1 MTPLQP
7 ATEADGA
14 LIARSLLDP
23 AAFATV
29 FDRHWPAIHR
39 FCTSRAGAA
48 GKDLAA
54 EVFRIAF
61 DQRRSFGTDLRRRR
75 ALALRHRQQRA
86 AALVPTAPS
95 GRGGATSRARPRD
108 EHDPAD
114 DALGR
119 IEAEHLLG
127 PRLADALRTLAA
139 DDRDTLLLYA
149 WAGLTYEEVALAT
162 GVAVGTVRS
171 RIHRARSRVRAHLES
186 LAEEAT

>member
-1 MTPLQP
+1 MTHLQP

-23 AAFATV
+23 TAFAAV

-48 GKDLAA
+48 GEDLAA

-61 DQRRSFGTDLRRRR
+61 DQRRSFRTDLDDAAPWLYGIATNGLRRWFRSAERARR
-75 ALALRHRQQRA
+75 
-86 AALVPTAPS
+86 
-95 GRGGATSRARPRD
+95 ATSRARPRD

-119 IEAEHLLG
+119 VEAELLG